1 MIHTNR
7 IRASRRLSEAGHR
20 ALSTAVVLLTTTG
33 ILWLCAGCG
42 AHRAI
47 TSSTIANRSSPSK
60 AAQVYGGPAPL
71 LVLFTR
77 VVGFDPLASQL
88 VVDQNGA
95 AAATITLGGV
105 GGQKKQEFRLTGWR
119 LRRLRHLLLD
129 THLRDANCCENPGY
143 YTYRVVTRGH
153 SWELYQRGLP
163 RTLRPLIRYLNAIM
177 AAHLSYS

>member
-1 MIHTNR
+1 M
-7 IRASRRLSEAGHR
+7 AHR
-20 ALSTAVVLLTTTG
+20 ALCTAVVLVATTG
-33 ILWLCAGCG
+33 ILCLCAGCG
-42 AHRAI
+42 AHRA
-47 TSSTIANRSSPSK
+47 TTRATTANRSVPSEP
-60 AAQVYGGPAPL
+60 AQVYGGPAPL

-77 VVGFDPLASQL
+77 FVGFDPLSSQL
-88 VVDQNGA
+88 VVDRNGA

-119 LRRLRHLLLD
+119 LRRLRHLLVD
-129 THLRDANCCENPGY
+129 THLRDVTCCENPGY

-163 RTLRPLIRYLNAIM
+163 RALRPLIRYLNAIM